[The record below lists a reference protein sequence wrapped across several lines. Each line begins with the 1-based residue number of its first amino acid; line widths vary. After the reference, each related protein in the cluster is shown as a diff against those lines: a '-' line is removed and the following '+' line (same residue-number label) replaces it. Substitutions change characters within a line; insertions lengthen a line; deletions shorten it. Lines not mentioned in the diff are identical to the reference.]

1 MFLEL
6 ARAIGFVISSST
18 QGVAAFPADIARVSQ
33 PCSGTPCCTYLASPR
48 LFGATPCFANS

>member
-1 MFLEL
+1 MFLVLEQ
-6 ARAIGFVISSST
+6 AIAFVISSST

-48 LFGATPCFANS
+48 PFAATPCFANS